1 MSTSTKTPFYQPAP
15 LGLSAFLRPS
25 FVMLSKIRQYQSA
38 NAVMINAKVFARCV
52 DITLKRI
59 DNQL

>member
-1 MSTSTKTPFYQPAP
+1 

-25 FVMLSKIRQYQSA
+25 FGMLSKIRQYLSA
-38 NAVMINAKVFARCV
+38 NAVRIMAKVFARCV